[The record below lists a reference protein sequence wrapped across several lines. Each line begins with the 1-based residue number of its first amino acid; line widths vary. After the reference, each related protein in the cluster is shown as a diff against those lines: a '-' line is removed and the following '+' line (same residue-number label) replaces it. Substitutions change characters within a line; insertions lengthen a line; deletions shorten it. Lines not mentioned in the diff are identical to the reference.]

1 MENQTPESNRPNR
14 PTPERR
20 TPPLGGNFIWYLLA
34 LGAGMLLVVNLLG
47 ADNQV
52 VIPYVDL
59 WKLVEQGAP
68 QTNPDAAI
76 EVREGAKNKEITYR
90 YSKLDNLRIGPNEIT
105 GTVTREIVKP
115 ESPGTKPE
123 ENVAFHTPCLG
134 LEGANKDLFHLALE
148 KGFTNVN
155 GEKAPSGWH
164 NLLPMFTVML
174 LLMVI
179 FFYMMRK
186 LGGTGSAMAF
196 GRSRGKLYAQE
207 DIGIT
212 FNDVAGIEEAV
223 EELREVVD
231 FLKSPEKYQ
240 LLGGRIP
247 KGVLL
252 VGPPGTGKTLLA
264 KAIAGEAGV
273 PFFSLSG
280 SDFVE
285 MFVGVGAARVRD
297 MFQQAQ
303 AKAPCIVFIDEL
315 DALGKT
321 RGTSVV
327 GGHDEREQTL
337 NALLVEMDGFS
348 SNSGVIIMAA
358 TNRPETLDP
367 ALLRP
372 GRFDRHVLVD
382 RPDVRGREDILRV
395 HVQKVKLDK
404 SVDLKEIAK
413 ITPGLVG
420 ADLANLVNE
429 AALLAARANKTAV
442 TMMEFNE
449 GVERIIA
456 GLEKRQRV
464 MHVDE
469 KQRVAYHE
477 SGHALVAYCLPN
489 TDPVHKVSI
498 IPRGLGTLGYTMH
511 RPEGDRFLQTQSE
524 LESRIQVLLAGI
536 VAEEMIFDVVST
548 GAQNDLERATEIAR
562 SMIMDYG
569 MSSLGRITYRESR
582 RSPFLIGTEDLTR
595 DRSHSEQTAREIDEE
610 IRQII
615 NQSLEKVR
623 QVLQQRHEAL
633 VALAERLIEKETIDK
648 AELKEVVES
657 KSPGPTIVPG
667 TSEVPKRRALEETP
681 LPEAKANP

>member
-1 MENQTPESNRPNR
+1 
-14 PTPERR
+14 
-20 TPPLGGNFIWYLLA
+20 LI
-34 LGAGMLLVVNLLG
+34 LLG
-47 ADNQV
+47 VGTLFFINYMTQDNQV
-52 VIPYVDL
+52 KIPYSDL
-59 WKLVEQGAP
+59 WKLIEQGAP
-68 QTNPDAAI
+68 QINNQAAI
-76 EVREGAKNKEITYR
+76 KVSGEGTKGKELVYR
-90 YSKLDNLRIGPNEIT
+90 YSNLDNLHIGPQEIT
-105 GTVTREIVKP
+105 GTVTKEIVQP
-115 ESPGTKPE
+115 QPQRTAPE
-123 ENVAFHTPCLG
+123 ENVTFHTPSLG
-134 LEGANKDLFHLALE
+134 LEGANKDLANLARE
-148 KGFTNVN
+148 KKFTVN
-155 GEKAPSGWH
+155 GEPAPSGWH
-164 NLLPMFTVML
+164 NLVPMFIFML
-174 LLMVI
+174 LIVGI
-179 FFYMMRK
+179 FIFMMRR

-212 FNDVAGIEEAV
+212 FNEVAGIDEAV
-223 EELREVVD
+223 DELREVVD
-231 FLKSPEKYQ
+231 FLKTPEKYQ
-240 LLGGRIP
+240 VLGGRIP

-303 AKAPCIVFIDEL
+303 GKAPCIVFIDEL

-321 RGTSVV
+321 RGSSIV

-382 RPDVRGREDILRV
+382 RPDVRGREAILKV
-395 HVQKVKLDK
+395 HVSKVKLDPT
-404 SVDLKEIAK
+404 VDLKEVAK

-429 AALLAARANKTAV
+429 AALLAARSNKTTV
-442 TMMEFNE
+442 TMAEFNE
-449 GVERIIA
+449 GVERVIA

-464 MHVDE
+464 MHADE

-477 SGHALVAYCLPN
+477 SGHALVAYSLPN

-524 LESRIQVLLAGI
+524 LESKIQVLLAGT
-536 VAEEMIFDVVST
+536 VAEEMIYNDVST

-562 SMIMDYG
+562 SMVMDYG
-569 MSSLGRITYRESR
+569 MSPLGRITYRENP
-582 RSPFLIGTEDLTR
+582 RSPFLMGADNFPH

-610 IRQII
+610 IRKIV

-623 QVLQQRHEAL
+623 HMLEARRRAL
-633 VALAERLIEKETIDK
+633 VAMAERLIEKEVIDT
-648 AELKEVVES
+648 AELKELVETN
-657 KSPGPTIVPG
+657 SPSPMIVPG
-667 TSEVPKRRALEETP
+667 TGETQKRRPPGETP
-681 LPEAKANP
+681 LPETKADSG